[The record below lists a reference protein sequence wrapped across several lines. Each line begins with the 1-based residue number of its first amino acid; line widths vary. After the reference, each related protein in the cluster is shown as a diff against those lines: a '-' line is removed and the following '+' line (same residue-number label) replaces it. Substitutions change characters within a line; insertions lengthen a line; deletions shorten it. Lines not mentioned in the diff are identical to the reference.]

1 MLRFM
6 ITLFIL
12 AIFVLSSPAGVIK
25 ETKSSVRFAEF
36 GDYITKTTTKIQDM
50 QRLDQS
56 DNEFKGKGLMGN
68 ITARFILKP
77 GSSAEWVNLPEMQM
91 YSMDHKRK
99 EYRVRPIEKVKLD
112 RLVDYD
118 EEEKVDEYDQPES
131 ETSSTIQITR
141 NEFKVDVTGEKKT
154 INNFPSQ
161 KYVAIWIVE
170 WEDTETNDKGKDS
183 LQTIIWTTP
192 MSDDLKQAQEEE
204 MRFNREYLTQMG
216 LDMETIADEVLGTR
230 WMHLFRQL
238 SRSRTGQFDDETPQ
252 FVQEMEKIE
261 GYPVLTDGKYFFT
274 REGESYQTTAPPEKE
289 EEEKTE
295 INPRDPRGT
304 FGGLMK
310 KAIKKKVEPK
320 KETTSASGP
329 LPAFSF
335 YTEVLSFKAKSLN
348 PADFGVPAGY
358 KKIEAER

>member
-1 MLRFM
+1 MLRFT
-6 ITLFIL
+6 IIL
-12 AIFVLSSPAGVIK
+12 IALAFWVEAGMAGVIK

-36 GDYITKTTTKIQDM
+36 GDYTTKTTTKIQDM

-77 GSSAEWVNLPEMQM
+77 GSSSEWVNLPEMQI
-91 YSMDHKRK
+91 YSMDHKKK
-99 EYRVRPIEKVKLD
+99 EYRVRPIEKVKMD
-112 RLVDYD
+112 RVDYAEQ
-118 EEEKVDEYDQPES
+118 EEAEEYDQPES
-131 ETSSTIQITR
+131 EKSSTIQITR
-141 NEFKVDVTGEKKT
+141 NEFKVDVTGEKKM

-192 MSDDLKQAQEEE
+192 LSADLREAQEEE
-204 MRFNREYLTQMG
+204 LRFNREYLSRMD
-216 LDMETIADEVLGTR
+216 LDMETLSDEVLGTR

-252 FVQEMEKIE
+252 FMKEIGKIE

-274 REGESYQTTAPPEKE
+274 REGESYQTTAVPEKE
-289 EEEKTE
+289 EEQESVF
-295 INPRDPRGT
+295 NPRNPRGT

-310 KAIKKKVEPK
+310 KAVKKKVEPK
-320 KETTSASGP
+320 QETTTASGP
-329 LPAFSF
+329 IPAFSF
-335 YTEVLSFKAKSLN
+335 YTEVLRFEGKSIN
-348 PADFGVPAGY
+348 PAEFGVPAGY

>member
-1 MLRFM
+1 MLRFT
-6 ITLFIL
+6 IIL
-12 AIFVLSSPAGVIK
+12 IALAFLVSNSMAGVIK

-36 GDYITKTTTKIQDM
+36 GDYITKTTTKIEDM

-77 GSSAEWVNLPEMQM
+77 GSSADWVNLPEMQI
-91 YSMDHKRK
+91 YSMDHKKK

-112 RLVDYD
+112 RLADYD
-118 EEEKVDEYDQPES
+118 EEEAGEYDQSES
-131 ETSSTIQITR
+131 ETSSTIRITR
-141 NEFKVDVTGEKKT
+141 NEFKVDVTGEKKM

-161 KYVAIWIVE
+161 KYIAIWIVE

-192 MSDDLKQAQEEE
+192 MSDALKQAQEEE
-204 MRFNREYLTQMG
+204 MRFNREYLTKMG

-230 WMHLFRQL
+230 WMNLFRQL

-252 FVQEMEKIE
+252 FVMEMQKIE

-274 REGESYQTTAPPEKE
+274 REGESYQATAPPEKE
-289 EEEKTE
+289 EEEQTV

-310 KAIKKKVEPK
+310 KAVKKKVEPK
-320 KETTSASGP
+320 KESTVSSGP
-329 LPAFSF
+329 VPAFSF
-335 YTEVLSFKAKSLN
+335 YTEVLSFEAQSVN
-348 PADFGVPAGY
+348 PADFGIPAGY
-358 KKIEAER
+358 KKVEAER